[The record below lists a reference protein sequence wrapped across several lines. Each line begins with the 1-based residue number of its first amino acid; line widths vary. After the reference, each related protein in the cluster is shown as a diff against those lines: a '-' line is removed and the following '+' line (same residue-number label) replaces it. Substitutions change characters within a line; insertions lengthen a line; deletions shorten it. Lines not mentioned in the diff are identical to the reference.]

1 MFWRSGLPLRP
12 SPQGNSW
19 HGSQNWSSDTD
30 FCVCGVS
37 VSLCRKQ
44 IQGPPK
50 YFLSTYSQEAGTRSP
65 SHHTAPTVF
74 WRPSASSFLT
84 CQTTAAKVKVKLW
97 CTPKRFQLS
106 RCVPNYSKDR
116 KHWNSILS
124 CSSVREHL
132 KNRNLGVN
140 VVSFFFFLPRTICMH
155 KTELFQFFF
164 MFSAD
169 IVIHYSNLRY
179 LGTNYVYK
187 PLFSKLFNIFYIYIF
202 LFYIYIFMYFKL
214 CLNSHLGALS

>member
-30 FCVCGVS
+30 FCVCVVS
-37 VSLCRKQ
+37 VSLCPKQ

-140 VVSFFFFLPRTICMH
+140 VVSFFFPSKNYLYAQNWTFPI
-155 KTELFQFFF
+155 FFHVF
-164 MFSAD
+164 CW
-169 IVIHYSNLRY
+169 YSHTLLQLEILR
-179 LGTNYVYK
+179 N
-187 PLFSKLFNIFYIYIF
+187 
-202 LFYIYIFMYFKL
+202 KL
-214 CLNSHLGALS
+214 CIQTIIFQAF